1 VQMVEFTASKNL
13 MGIRRLF
20 SESFADPRLRRLA
33 VLVSFNTVGFIIL
46 NGGLRLG
53 VFPYLS
59 RLMGPQQFGDFLTA
73 YSIANSISVLA
84 GTALMTSMVRL
95 HAGFEPQQRKVFFN
109 MIIMASLF
117 LGPVLAGLFLIATY
131 GLDGLFSKVNLV
143 LFAWPLALYLCVYF
157 VEVMLNNVLGCQA
170 KYITRSSFDA
180 AAGII
185 CLCVFPLGYCFG
197 AAAAVYSLTV
207 AFGIV
212 MLAQLIYLFRSE
224 AFTTAVDIRHFWSV
238 AAIAPFFLGACLLD
252 LLFQY
257 GQRWLLAYFLDAEA
271 VSVFFVGTTIALILM
286 MAVGMIAQLETLM
299 VSQRATVSDLRW
311 EEVKLLLIVWVAL
324 SIGLPILAF
333 LINTPLNTI
342 LYGKEMA
349 LRGVQV
355 SYIVL
360 PMLVFSPSLSIFRPV
375 VIKFCSPRIIVV
387 YSAIIGLSAVSSG
400 IVLVWLLG
408 LPGAAWATTLTAA
421 VAGILFAGKFFKEI
435 ALPVW
440 RLKITL

>member
-1 VQMVEFTASKNL
+1 M
-13 MGIRRLF
+13 MGFMANKYLIEMRRLLNA
-20 SESFADPRLRRLA
+20 SFADPRLRRLA
-33 VLVSFNTVGFIIL
+33 VLVSFNMVGFIIL

-73 YSIANSISVLA
+73 FSIANSISVLA
-84 GTALMTSMVRL
+84 GTALMLPMTRL
-95 HAGFEPQQRKVFFN
+95 HAGFEPQQRKKFFN
-109 MIIMASLF
+109 MIILASLF
-117 LGPVLAGLFLIATY
+117 LGPVLAGLFLIVTY
-131 GLDGLFSKVNLV
+131 GLNGLFSKVNLA
-143 LFAWPLALYLCVYF
+143 LFVWPLSLYLCVYF
-157 VEVMLNNVLGCQA
+157 AEVMLNNVLGCQA
-170 KYITRSSFDA
+170 KYIIKSLFDA

-185 CLCVFPLGYCFG
+185 CLCVFPLGYYFG
-197 AAAAVYSLTV
+197 ATIAVYSLTV
-207 AFGIV
+207 AFGMV

-224 AFTTAVDIRHFWSV
+224 AFKTTVDIRHFWSV
-238 AAIAPFFLGACLLD
+238 VAIAPFYLGACLLD

-299 VSQRATVSDLRW
+299 ISQRATVSDLRW

-324 SIGLPILAF
+324 SIGLPILSF

-349 LRGVQV
+349 LRGIQV

-360 PMLVFSPSLSIFRPV
+360 PMLAFSPSLLIFRPMV
-375 VIKFCSPRIIVV
+375 NKFCSPRIAVV

-400 IVLVWLLG
+400 IVLVRLLG

-421 VAGILFAGKFFKEI
+421 IAGILFASTFFKKI
-435 ALPVW
+435 VLPVW
-440 RLKITL
+440 HQKAI